1 MYVKSKELAK
11 RYGLFIVSLWFSALG
26 VAITKCGS
34 LGVSCISSV
43 PNVMSLRFTAL
54 TIGGWTFVWNTL
66 LVVCQI
72 ALLRKNFQK
81 IQLLQIPLSFLFGW
95 FTDIAMLLAVR
106 IPVNNYPMQLVMV
119 VAGVAILAF
128 GITLGVIANV
138 VLNAGE
144 GIVKALADVS
154 GKEFGFVKVRFDVV
168 CVILAVII
176 SLLTFGG
183 KLTGVREGTLIA
195 AFLNGTLVKRYS
207 RRLKEPLDQLLSA

>member
-1 MYVKSKELAK
+1 MKSKELAK
-11 RYGLFIVSLWFSALG
+11 RYGLFIISLWFSALG

-43 PNVMSLRFTAL
+43 PNVLSLRFTAL
-54 TIGGWTFVWNTL
+54 TIGGWTFLWNTL
-66 LVVCQI
+66 LVLCQI
-72 ALLRKNFQK
+72 ALLVKRFQK

-95 FTDIAMLLAVR
+95 FTDVAMLLAVK
-106 IPVNNYPMQLVMV
+106 IPVNSYAMQLVMV
-119 VAGVAILAF
+119 VAGVAVLAF

-154 GKEFGFVKVRFDVV
+154 GKEFGFVKMRFDAV
-168 CVILAVII
+168 CVILSLAI
-176 SLLTFGG
+176 SLVTFGG
-183 KLTGVREGTLIA
+183 KIVGVREGTLIA
-195 AFLNGTLVKRYS
+195 AFLNGTMVKWYS

>member
-1 MYVKSKELAK
+1 MKRKELVK
-11 RYGLFIVSLWFSALG
+11 RYGLFIISLWFSALG

-43 PNVMSLRFTAL
+43 PNVLSLRFTAL
-54 TIGGWTFVWNTL
+54 TIGGWTFVWNTF

-72 ALLRKNFQK
+72 LLLRKNFQK

-95 FTDIAMLLAVR
+95 FTDVAMLLAVK
-106 IPVNNYPMQLVMV
+106 IPVNSYPMQLFMV
-119 VAGVAILAF
+119 VLGVVILAF

-144 GIVKALADVS
+144 GMVKALADVT

-168 CVILAVII
+168 CVILAVVI
-176 SLLTFGG
+176 SLVTFGG
-183 KLTGVREGTLIA
+183 KIVGIREGTLIA
-195 AFLNGTLVKRYS
+195 AFLNGTMVKWYS
-207 RRLKEPLDQLLSA
+207 RRLKEPMNKVLRA

>member
-1 MYVKSKELAK
+1 MKRKELVK
-11 RYGLFIVSLWFSALG
+11 RYSLFIISLWFSALG
-26 VAITKCGS
+26 VAVTKCGS

-43 PNVMSLRFTAL
+43 PNVLSLRFTAL

-66 LVVCQI
+66 LVICQI
-72 ALLRKNFQK
+72 GLLRKNFQR

-95 FTDIAMLLAVR
+95 FTDVAMLLAVR
-106 IPVNNYPMQLVMV
+106 IPVNSYPMQLFMV
-119 VAGVAILAF
+119 VLGVVILAF

-168 CVILAVII
+168 CVILSLVI
-176 SLLTFGG
+176 SLVTFGG
-183 KLTGVREGTLIA
+183 KIIGVREGTLIA
-195 AFLNGTLVKRYS
+195 AFLNGTMVKWYS
-207 RRLKEPLDQLLSA
+207 RRLKEPLDRVLRA

>member
-1 MYVKSKELAK
+1 MKRKELVK
-11 RYGLFIVSLWFSALG
+11 RYSLFIISLWFSALG
-26 VAITKCGS
+26 VAVTKCGS

-43 PNVMSLRFTAL
+43 PNVLSLRFTAL

-66 LVVCQI
+66 LVICQI
-72 ALLRKNFQK
+72 GLLRKNFQK

-95 FTDIAMLLAVR
+95 FTDVAMLLAVR
-106 IPVNNYPMQLVMV
+106 IPVNSYPMQLFMV
-119 VAGVAILAF
+119 VLGVVILAF

-168 CVILAVII
+168 CVILSLVI
-176 SLLTFGG
+176 SLATFGG
-183 KLTGVREGTLIA
+183 KIIGVREGTLIA
-195 AFLNGTLVKRYS
+195 AFLNGTMVKWYS
-207 RRLKEPLDQLLSA
+207 RRLKEPLDRVLRA

>member
-1 MYVKSKELAK
+1 MKSKELAK
-11 RYGLFIVSLWFSALG
+11 RYGLFIISLWFSALG

-43 PNVMSLRFTAL
+43 PNVLSLRFTAL
-54 TIGGWTFVWNTL
+54 TIGGWTFLWNTL
-66 LVVCQI
+66 LVLCQI
-72 ALLRKNFQK
+72 ALLGKRFQK

-95 FTDIAMLLAVR
+95 FTDVAMLLAVK
-106 IPVNNYPMQLVMV
+106 IPVNSYAMQLVMV
-119 VAGVAILAF
+119 VAGVAVLAF

-154 GKEFGFVKVRFDVV
+154 GKEFGFVKMRFDAV
-168 CVILAVII
+168 CVILSLAI
-176 SLLTFGG
+176 SLVTFGG
-183 KLTGVREGTLIA
+183 KIVGVREGTLIA
-195 AFLNGTLVKRYS
+195 AFLNGTMVKWYS

>member
-1 MYVKSKELAK
+1 MKRKELIK
-11 RYGLFIVSLWFSALG
+11 RYSLFIVSLWFSALG
-26 VAITKCGS
+26 VAVTKCGS

-43 PNVMSLRFTAL
+43 PNVLSLRFTAL
-54 TIGGWTFVWNTL
+54 TIGGWTFLWNTL
-66 LVVCQI
+66 LVFCQM

-95 FTDIAMLLAVR
+95 FTDVAMLLAVK
-106 IPVNNYPMQLVMV
+106 IPVNSYPMQLVMV

-154 GKEFGFVKVRFDVV
+154 GKEFGFVKVRFDMV
-168 CVILAVII
+168 CVILAVAI
-176 SLLTFGG
+176 SLLSFGG

-195 AFLNGTLVKRYS
+195 AFLNGTLVKQYS
-207 RRLKEPLDQLLSA
+207 RRLKAPLDQVLSA

>member
-1 MYVKSKELAK
+1 MKRKELVK
-11 RYGLFIVSLWFSALG
+11 RYSLFIISLWFSALG

-43 PNVMSLRFTAL
+43 PNVLSLRFTAL

-66 LVVCQI
+66 LVICQI
-72 ALLRKNFQK
+72 LLLRKNFQK

-95 FTDIAMLLAVR
+95 FTDVAMLLAVR
-106 IPVNNYPMQLVMV
+106 IPVNSYPMQLFMV
-119 VAGVAILAF
+119 VLGVAILAF

-154 GKEFGFVKVRFDVV
+154 G
-168 CVILAVII
+168 AH
-176 SLLTFGG
+176 
-183 KLTGVREGTLIA
+183 
-195 AFLNGTLVKRYS
+195 
-207 RRLKEPLDQLLSA
+207 

>member
-1 MYVKSKELAK
+1 MKRKELIK
-11 RYGLFIVSLWFSALG
+11 RYSLFIVSLWFSALG
-26 VAITKCGS
+26 VAVTKCGS

-95 FTDIAMLLAVR
+95 FTDVAMLVAVK
-106 IPVNNYPMQLVMV
+106 IPVNSYPMQLFMV
-119 VAGVAILAF
+119 VLGVVILAF

-154 GKEFGFVKVRFDVV
+154 GKEFAFVKVRFDAL
-168 CVILAVII
+168 CVLLAVGI

-183 KLTGVREGTLIA
+183 KIIGVREGTLIA
-195 AFLNGTLVKRYS
+195 AFLNGTMVKWYS
-207 RRLKEPLDQLLSA
+207 RRLKEPLNQRLSA

>member
-1 MYVKSKELAK
+1 MKRKELVK
-11 RYGLFIVSLWFSALG
+11 RYSLFIISLWFSALG
-26 VAITKCGS
+26 VAVTKCGS

-43 PNVMSLRFTAL
+43 PNVLSLRFTAL

-66 LVVCQI
+66 LVICQI
-72 ALLRKNFQK
+72 LLLRKNFQK

-95 FTDIAMLLAVR
+95 FTDVAMLLAVR
-106 IPVNNYPMQLVMV
+106 IPVNSYPMQLFMV
-119 VAGVAILAF
+119 VLGVAILAF

-168 CVILAVII
+168 CVIWSLVI
-176 SLLTFGG
+176 SLATFGG
-183 KLTGVREGTLIA
+183 KIIGVREGTLIA
-195 AFLNGTLVKRYS
+195 AFLNGTMVKWYS
-207 RRLKEPLDQLLSA
+207 RRLKEPLDRVLRA

>member
-1 MYVKSKELAK
+1 MKRKELVK
-11 RYGLFIVSLWFSALG
+11 RYSLFIISLWFSALG

-43 PNVMSLRFTAL
+43 PNVLSLRFTAL

-66 LVVCQI
+66 LVICQI
-72 ALLRKNFQK
+72 LLLRKNFQK

-95 FTDIAMLLAVR
+95 FTDVAMLLAVR
-106 IPVNNYPMQLVMV
+106 IPVNSYPMQLFMV
-119 VAGVAILAF
+119 VLGVVILAF

-168 CVILAVII
+168 CVILSLVI
-176 SLLTFGG
+176 SLATFGG
-183 KLTGVREGTLIA
+183 KIIGVREGTLIA
-195 AFLNGTLVKRYS
+195 AFLNGTMVKWYS
-207 RRLKEPLDQLLSA
+207 SRLKESLDRVLRA

>member
-1 MYVKSKELAK
+1 MKRKELIK
-11 RYGLFIVSLWFSALG
+11 RYSLFIVSLWFSALG
-26 VAITKCGS
+26 VAVTKCGS

-54 TIGGWTFVWNTL
+54 TIGGWTFLWNTL
-66 LVVCQI
+66 LVFCQM

-95 FTDIAMLLAVR
+95 FTDVAMLLAVK
-106 IPVNNYPMQLVMV
+106 IPVNSYPMQLVMV

-154 GKEFGFVKVRFDVV
+154 GKEFGFVKVRFDMV
-168 CVILAVII
+168 CVILAVAI
-176 SLLTFGG
+176 SLLSFDG

-195 AFLNGTLVKRYS
+195 AFLNGTLVKQYS
-207 RRLKEPLDQLLSA
+207 RRLKAPLDQVLSA

>member
-1 MYVKSKELAK
+1 MKRKELIK
-11 RYGLFIVSLWFSALG
+11 RYSLFIVSLWFSALG
-26 VAITKCGS
+26 VAVTKCGS

-43 PNVMSLRFTAL
+43 PNVMSLRFTVL

-95 FTDIAMLLAVR
+95 FTDVAMLVAVK
-106 IPVNNYPMQLVMV
+106 IPVNSYPMQLFMV
-119 VAGVAILAF
+119 VLGVAILAF

-154 GKEFGFVKVRFDVV
+154 GKEFAFVKVRFDAV
-168 CVILAVII
+168 CVLLAVGI

-183 KLTGVREGTLIA
+183 KIIGVREGTLIA
-195 AFLNGTLVKRYS
+195 AFLNGTMVKWYS
-207 RRLKEPLDQLLSA
+207 RRLKAPLDQLLSA

>member
-1 MYVKSKELAK
+1 MKSKELAK
-11 RYGLFIVSLWFSALG
+11 RYGLFIISLWFSALG

-43 PNVMSLRFTAL
+43 PNVLSLRFTAL
-54 TIGGWTFVWNTL
+54 TIGGWTFLWNTL
-66 LVVCQI
+66 LVLCQI
-72 ALLRKNFQK
+72 ALLGKRFQK

-95 FTDIAMLLAVR
+95 FTDVAMLLAVK
-106 IPVNNYPMQLVMV
+106 IPVNSYAMQLVMV
-119 VAGVAILAF
+119 VAGVAVLAF

-154 GKEFGFVKVRFDVV
+154 GKEFGFVKMRFDMV
-168 CVILAVII
+168 CVILAVAI
-176 SLLTFGG
+176 SLLSFGG

-195 AFLNGTLVKRYS
+195 AFLNGTLVKQYS
-207 RRLKEPLDQLLSA
+207 RRLKAPLDQVLSA

>member
-1 MYVKSKELAK
+1 MKRKELVK
-11 RYGLFIVSLWFSALG
+11 RYSLFIISLWFSALG

-43 PNVMSLRFTAL
+43 PNVLSLRFTAL

-66 LVVCQI
+66 LVICQI
-72 ALLRKNFQK
+72 LLLRKNFQK

-95 FTDIAMLLAVR
+95 FTDLAMLLAVR
-106 IPVNNYPMQLVMV
+106 IPVNSYPMQLFMV
-119 VAGVAILAF
+119 VLGVAILAF

-168 CVILAVII
+168 CVILSLVI
-176 SLLTFGG
+176 SLATFGG
-183 KLTGVREGTLIA
+183 KIIGVREGTLIA
-195 AFLNGTLVKRYS
+195 AFLNGTMVKWYS
-207 RRLKEPLDQLLSA
+207 RRLKEPLDRVLRA

>member
-1 MYVKSKELAK
+1 MKSKELAK
-11 RYGLFIVSLWFSALG
+11 RYGLFIISLWFSALG

-43 PNVMSLRFTAL
+43 PNVLSLRFTAL
-54 TIGGWTFVWNTL
+54 TIGGWTFLWNTL
-66 LVVCQI
+66 LVLCQI
-72 ALLRKNFQK
+72 ALLGKRFQK

-95 FTDIAMLLAVR
+95 FTDVAMLLAVK
-106 IPVNNYPMQLVMV
+106 IPVNSYAMQLVMV
-119 VAGVAILAF
+119 VAGVAVLAF

-154 GKEFGFVKVRFDVV
+154 GKEFGFVKMRFDAV
-168 CVILAVII
+168 CVILSLVI
-176 SLLTFGG
+176 SLVTFGG
-183 KLTGVREGTLIA
+183 KIVGVREGTLIA
-195 AFLNGTLVKRYS
+195 AFLNGTMVKWYS

>member
-1 MYVKSKELAK
+1 MKRKELVK
-11 RYGLFIVSLWFSALG
+11 RYSLFIISLWFSALG

-43 PNVMSLRFTAL
+43 PNVLSLRFTAL

-66 LVVCQI
+66 LVICQI
-72 ALLRKNFQK
+72 LLLRKNFQK

-95 FTDIAMLLAVR
+95 FTDVAMLLAVR
-106 IPVNNYPMQLVMV
+106 IPVNSYPMQLFMV
-119 VAGVAILAF
+119 VLGVVILAF

-168 CVILAVII
+168 CVILSLVI
-176 SLLTFGG
+176 SLATFGG
-183 KLTGVREGTLIA
+183 KIIGVREGTLIA
-195 AFLNGTLVKRYS
+195 AFLNGTMVKWYS
-207 RRLKEPLDQLLSA
+207 RRLKEPLDRVLRA

>member
-1 MYVKSKELAK
+1 MKRKELVK
-11 RYGLFIVSLWFSALG
+11 RYSLFIISLWFSALG
-26 VAITKCGS
+26 VAVTKCGS

-43 PNVMSLRFTAL
+43 PNVLSLRFTAL

-66 LVVCQI
+66 LVICQI
-72 ALLRKNFQK
+72 GLLRKNFQK

-95 FTDIAMLLAVR
+95 FTDVAMLLAVR
-106 IPVNNYPMQLVMV
+106 IPVNSYPMQLFMV
-119 VAGVAILAF
+119 VLGVAILAF

-168 CVILAVII
+168 CVILSLVI
-176 SLLTFGG
+176 SLATFGG
-183 KLTGVREGTLIA
+183 KIIGVREGTLIA
-195 AFLNGTLVKRYS
+195 AFLNGTMVKWYS
-207 RRLKEPLDQLLSA
+207 RRLKEPLDRVLRA

>member
-1 MYVKSKELAK
+1 MKRKELVK
-11 RYGLFIVSLWFSALG
+11 RYSLFIISLWFSALG

-43 PNVMSLRFTAL
+43 PNVLSLRFTAL

-66 LVVCQI
+66 LVICQI
-72 ALLRKNFQK
+72 LLLRKNFQK

-95 FTDIAMLLAVR
+95 FTDLAMLLAVR
-106 IPVNNYPMQLVMV
+106 IPVNSYPMQLFMV
-119 VAGVAILAF
+119 VLGVVILAF

-168 CVILAVII
+168 CVILSLVI
-176 SLLTFGG
+176 SLATFGG
-183 KLTGVREGTLIA
+183 KIIGVREGTLIA
-195 AFLNGTLVKRYS
+195 AFLNGTMVKWYS
-207 RRLKEPLDQLLSA
+207 RRLKEPLDRVLRA

>member
-1 MYVKSKELAK
+1 MKRKELVK
-11 RYGLFIVSLWFSALG
+11 RYSLFIISLWFSALG

-43 PNVMSLRFTAL
+43 PNVLSLRFTAL

-66 LVVCQI
+66 LVICQI
-72 ALLRKNFQK
+72 LLLRKNFQK

-95 FTDIAMLLAVR
+95 FTDVAMLLAVR
-106 IPVNNYPMQLVMV
+106 IPVNSYPMQLFMV
-119 VAGVAILAF
+119 VLGVAILAF

-168 CVILAVII
+168 CVILSRVI
-176 SLLTFGG
+176 SLATFGG
-183 KLTGVREGTLIA
+183 KIIGVREGTLIA
-195 AFLNGTLVKRYS
+195 AFLNGTMVKWYS
-207 RRLKEPLDQLLSA
+207 RRLKEPLDRVLRA

>member
-1 MYVKSKELAK
+1 MKRKELVK
-11 RYGLFIVSLWFSALG
+11 RYSLFIISLWFSALG

-43 PNVMSLRFTAL
+43 PNVLSLRFTAL

-66 LVVCQI
+66 LVICQI
-72 ALLRKNFQK
+72 GLLRKNFQK

-95 FTDIAMLLAVR
+95 FTDLAMLLAVR
-106 IPVNNYPMQLVMV
+106 IPVNSYPMQLFMV
-119 VAGVAILAF
+119 VLGVVILAF

-168 CVILAVII
+168 CVILSLVI
-176 SLLTFGG
+176 SLVTFGG
-183 KLTGVREGTLIA
+183 KIIGVREGTLIA
-195 AFLNGTLVKRYS
+195 AFLNGTMVKWYS
-207 RRLKEPLDQLLSA
+207 RRLKEPLDRVLRA

>member
-1 MYVKSKELAK
+1 MKRKELVK
-11 RYGLFIVSLWFSALG
+11 RYSLFIISLWFSALG

-43 PNVMSLRFTAL
+43 PNVLSLRFTAL

-66 LVVCQI
+66 LVICQI
-72 ALLRKNFQK
+72 GLLRKNFQK

-95 FTDIAMLLAVR
+95 FTDLAMLLAVR
-106 IPVNNYPMQLVMV
+106 IPVNSYPMQLFMV
-119 VAGVAILAF
+119 VLGVAILAF

-168 CVILAVII
+168 CVILSLVI
-176 SLLTFGG
+176 SLATFGG
-183 KLTGVREGTLIA
+183 KIIGVREGTLIA
-195 AFLNGTLVKRYS
+195 AFLNGTMVKWYS
-207 RRLKEPLDQLLSA
+207 RRLKEPLDRVLRA

>member
-1 MYVKSKELAK
+1 MKRKELVK
-11 RYGLFIVSLWFSALG
+11 RYSLFIISLWFSALG
-26 VAITKCGS
+26 VAVTKCGS

-43 PNVMSLRFTAL
+43 PNVLSLRFTAL

-66 LVVCQI
+66 LVICQI
-72 ALLRKNFQK
+72 LLLRKNFQK

-95 FTDIAMLLAVR
+95 FTDVAMLLAVR
-106 IPVNNYPMQLVMV
+106 IPVNSYPMQLFMV
-119 VAGVAILAF
+119 VLGVVILAF

-168 CVILAVII
+168 CVILSLVI
-176 SLLTFGG
+176 SLVTFGG
-183 KLTGVREGTLIA
+183 KIIGVREGTLIA
-195 AFLNGTLVKRYS
+195 AFLNGTMVKWYS
-207 RRLKEPLDQLLSA
+207 RRLKEPLDRVLRA

>member
-1 MYVKSKELAK
+1 VKRKELVK
-11 RYGLFIVSLWFSALG
+11 RYSLFIISLWFSALG

-43 PNVMSLRFTAL
+43 PNVLSLRFTAL

-66 LVVCQI
+66 LVICQI
-72 ALLRKNFQK
+72 LLLRKNFQK

-95 FTDIAMLLAVR
+95 FTDLAMLLAVR
-106 IPVNNYPMQLVMV
+106 IPVNSYPMQLFMV
-119 VAGVAILAF
+119 VLGVAILAF

-168 CVILAVII
+168 CVILSLVI
-176 SLLTFGG
+176 SLATFGG
-183 KLTGVREGTLIA
+183 KIIGVREGTLIA
-195 AFLNGTLVKRYS
+195 AFLNGTMVKWYS
-207 RRLKEPLDQLLSA
+207 RRLKEPLDRVLRA

>member
-1 MYVKSKELAK
+1 MKSKELAK
-11 RYGLFIVSLWFSALG
+11 RYGLFIISLWFSALG

-43 PNVMSLRFTAL
+43 PNVLSLRFTAL
-54 TIGGWTFVWNTL
+54 TIGGWTFLWNTL
-66 LVVCQI
+66 LVLCQI
-72 ALLRKNFQK
+72 ALLGKRFQK

-95 FTDIAMLLAVR
+95 FTDVAMLLAVK
-106 IPVNNYPMQLVMV
+106 IPVNSYAMQLVMV
-119 VAGVAILAF
+119 VAGVAVLAF

-154 GKEFGFVKVRFDVV
+154 GKEFGFVKMRFDAV
-168 CVILAVII
+168 CVILSLTI
-176 SLLTFGG
+176 SLVTFGG
-183 KLTGVREGTLIA
+183 KIVGVREGTLIA
-195 AFLNGTLVKRYS
+195 AFLNGTMVKWYS

>member
-1 MYVKSKELAK
+1 MKSKELVK
-11 RYGLFIVSLWFSALG
+11 RYGLFIISLWFSALG

-43 PNVMSLRFTAL
+43 PNVLSLRFTAL
-54 TIGGWTFVWNTL
+54 TIGGWTFLWNTL
-66 LVVCQI
+66 LVLCQI
-72 ALLRKNFQK
+72 ALLGKRFQK

-95 FTDIAMLLAVR
+95 FTDVAMLLAVK
-106 IPVNNYPMQLVMV
+106 IPVNSYAMQLVMV
-119 VAGVAILAF
+119 VAGVAVLAF

-154 GKEFGFVKVRFDVV
+154 GKEFGFVKMRFDAV
-168 CVILAVII
+168 CVILSLAI
-176 SLLTFGG
+176 SLVTFGG
-183 KLTGVREGTLIA
+183 KIVGVREGTLIA
-195 AFLNGTLVKRYS
+195 AFLNGTMVKWYS